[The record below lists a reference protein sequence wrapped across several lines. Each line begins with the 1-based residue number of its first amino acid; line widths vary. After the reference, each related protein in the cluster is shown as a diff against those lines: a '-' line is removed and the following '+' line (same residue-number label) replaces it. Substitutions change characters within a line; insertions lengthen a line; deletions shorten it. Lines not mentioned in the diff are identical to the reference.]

1 MHISFNK
8 SQWGVL
14 NINLDKHRFS
24 NICSKSFSMQ
34 IFIDVGCGDILPSGF
49 FKTLKG
55 DRVLRRYHSIRFKEL
70 SDYRLSITSALT
82 SRSIKIKRVM
92 FPEANQ

>member
-1 MHISFNK
+1 
-8 SQWGVL
+8 
-14 NINLDKHRFS
+14 
-24 NICSKSFSMQ
+24 
-34 IFIDVGCGDILPSGF
+34 
-49 FKTLKG
+49 
-55 DRVLRRYHSIRFKEL
+55 VLRRYHSIRFKEL